1 MKRFTYRRATAG
13 IAAAIACLGSA
24 TGAGAGV
31 PRHDEWA
38 RDARERATPTAPV
51 VHPDDRARHGRE
63 PVSEPATIVSSTEG
77 GGFDWADAGIGAAG
91 AIGFCLAGAGSYVL
105 VVRRRRTAFS

>member
-1 MKRFTYRRATAG
+1 MKRFTYRQAAAG

-31 PRHDEWA
+31 SHHDDWA
-38 RDARERATPTAPV
+38 RDALQVMTASV
-51 VHPDDRARHGRE
+51 GHPDDRARHGRE
-63 PVSEPATIVSSTEG
+63 PVSEPATITTQTEA
-77 GGFDWADAGIGAAG
+77 GGFDWVDAGIGGAG
-91 AIGFCLAGAGSYVL
+91 AVGLGLVAAGSYAL

>member
-1 MKRFTYRRATAG
+1 MKRFTYRRAAAG
-13 IAAAIACLGSA
+13 IAAVIGCLGPA
-24 TGAGAGV
+24 AGTGAATV
-31 PRHDEWA
+31 NHDEWG
-38 RDARERATPTAPV
+38 RDARERATPTAAV

-63 PVSEPATIVSSTEG
+63 PVSEPATIVSSTEL

-91 AIGFCLAGAGSYVL
+91 AIGLCLAGAGSYVL